1 MKKITLALLLVFLLF
16 SCCACSS
23 GPQYEYGSPEAEDQE
38 SEYLED
44 EDLYFGRGEV
54 IAPTENS
61 EVLIEY
67 AEPID
72 CTKEALSSWYK
83 QDVQGAGYAY
93 ALIIYDGGDN
103 RGVYASPDGVIHTD
117 VVIEGDAFVDTT
129 DKSRTYIY
137 KNGRLEE

>member
-1 MKKITLALLLVFLLF
+1 MKKITLVLLLVFLVF

-23 GPQYEYGSPEAEDQE
+23 GPQYEYGSPEVKDHE

-54 IAPTENS
+54 ITPS
-61 EVLIEY
+61 GGSDVLVEY
-67 AEPID
+67 AEPLD
-72 CTKEALSSWYK
+72 CTKEALASWYK

-117 VVIEGDAFVDTT
+117 VVIEDDAFVDTT

-137 KNGRLEE
+137 KNGKLEE

>member
-1 MKKITLALLLVFLLF
+1 MKKITLALLLVFLVF

-23 GPQYEYGSPEAEDQE
+23 GPQYEYGSPEVEDHE

-61 EVLIEY
+61 KVLIEY
-67 AEPID
+67 ASPLD
-72 CTKEALSSWYK
+72 CTLESLAAWFE

-103 RGVYASPDGVIHTD
+103 RGVYASPDGVIHAD
-117 VVIEGDAFVDTT
+117 VVIEDDAFVDTT

-137 KNGRLEE
+137 KNGKLEE

>member
-1 MKKITLALLLVFLLF
+1 MKKIYILSLLIALALF
-16 SCCACSS
+16 CCSCSS
-23 GPQYEYGSPEAEDQE
+23 GPQYEYGSPEVKDQE

-67 AEPID
+67 AEPLD
-72 CTKEALSSWYK
+72 CTKEALASWYK
-83 QDVQGAGYAY
+83 QDVQGAGYSY
-93 ALIIYDGGDN
+93 ALIIYDGGDS

-117 VVIEGDAFVDTT
+117 VVIEDDAFVDTT
-129 DKSRTYIY
+129 EKSRTYIY
-137 KNGRLEE
+137 KNGKLEE

>member
-1 MKKITLALLLVFLLF
+1 MKKITLALLLVFLVF

-23 GPQYEYGSPEAEDQE
+23 GPQYEYGSPEVEDHE

-67 AEPID
+67 ASPLD
-72 CTKEALSSWYK
+72 CTLESLAAWFE
-83 QDVQGAGYAY
+83 QDVKGSGYSY
-93 ALIIYDGGDN
+93 ALIIYDGGDS

-129 DKSRTYIY
+129 EKSRTYIY
-137 KNGRLEE
+137 KNGKLEE